1 MGAEVVAGNDTAGA
15 TPDQSTPDQSTPDQA
30 GPSGRRRLLRQAAVV
45 AATAAVVV
53 ILPLVVS
60 EFRLALLS
68 KYLVFAVVAIGLN
81 LAWGYGGMLSLG
93 HGVFFGLGAYCTGM
107 YLKLADAGSGLPDFM
122 GYNGVTSLPSMWA
135 PFRHAWF
142 ALPAAVLLPMGIA
155 ALLGALVFRRR
166 VRGAYFALLTQALAA
181 AFAILLVGQQALTG
195 GTNGLTNFSTV
206 FGLEPGNPRTTQIL
220 FFAAATTL
228 AVAFLAVRQIVTSRF
243 GRLLVAVRDGE
254 DRVRFLGYDAT
265 RVKVVAFALS
275 AGLAGLAGA
284 LFVPIVGIVSPAD
297 VGVVPSI
304 EMVVWVAIGGRATLV
319 GPIIGA
325 LVASYANTT
334 LSEWYPDGW
343 LYLQGALFVV
353 AVVWA
358 PRGLAGL
365 ADKFRRL
372 PRRQPSGRPSEVAVG
387 AASS

>member
-1 MGAEVVAGNDTAGA
+1 MATTEAVGADTSAVDDDRPAPPGGSEGGA
-15 TPDQSTPDQSTPDQA
+15 ARTPRPPA
-30 GPSGRRRLLRQAAVV
+30 RRAAVV
-45 AATAAVVV
+45 ALALAAVV

-68 KYLVFAVVAIGLN
+68 KYLVYGVVAIGLN

-93 HGVFFGLGAYCTGM
+93 HGVFFGLGAYCMGM
-107 YLKLADAGSGLPDFM
+107 YLKLADAGSAGLPDFM
-122 GYNGVTSLPSMWA
+122 GWSGVSSLPAIWA
-135 PFRHAWF
+135 PFRHAWI
-142 ALPAAVLLPMGIA
+142 ALPAAVLLPMGVA
-155 ALLGALVFRRR
+155 ALLGASVFRRR

-181 AFAILLVGQQALTG
+181 AFAILLVGQQGLTG
-195 GTNGLTNFSTV
+195 GTNGLTNFSSV

-220 FFAAATTL
+220 FFAAAATL
-228 AVAFLAVRQIVTSRF
+228 ALAYLAVRQLIQSRF

-284 LFVPIVGIVSPAD
+284 LFVPIVGIISPAD

-304 EMVVWVAIGGRATLV
+304 EMVVWVAIGGRATLA
-319 GPIIGA
+319 GPVVGA

-365 ADKFRRL
+365 ADKARHQFRR
-372 PRRQPSGRPSEVAVG
+372 QGTGRPTEVAVG
-387 AASS
+387 AAPS

>member
-1 MGAEVVAGNDTAGA
+1 MTDDEVEVQPA
-15 TPDQSTPDQSTPDQA
+15 TTPSVPRSPNRARD
-30 GPSGRRRLLRQAAVV
+30 RLRQAMVVV
-45 AATAAVVV
+45 ATLAAVVV
-53 ILPLVVS
+53 LPLILS
-60 EFRLALLS
+60 QFRLALLS
-68 KYLVFAVVAIGLN
+68 KYLIFAVVAIGLN

-93 HGVFFGLGAYCTGM
+93 HAVFFGLGAYCTGM
-107 YLKLADAGSGLPDFM
+107 YLKLAEAGSGLPDFM
-122 GYNGVTSLPSMWA
+122 TWSGVPSLPAIWA

-142 ALPAAVLLPMGIA
+142 ALPAAVLVPMGVA
-155 ALLGALVFRRR
+155 ALLGASVFRRR

-181 AFAILLVGQQALTG
+181 AFAILLVGQQGLTG
-195 GTNGLTNFSTV
+195 GTNGLTNFSSV
-206 FGLEPGNPRTTQIL
+206 FGLEPGNPRTTQVL
-220 FFAAATTL
+220 FFVAAATL
-228 AVAFLAVRQIVTSRF
+228 AVAFLVVRQVVQSRF

-284 LFVPIVGIVSPAD
+284 LFVPVVGIVSPAD

-319 GPIIGA
+319 GPVIGA
-325 LVASYANTT
+325 LVVSYANTA

-358 PRGLAGL
+358 PGGLAGM
-365 ADKFRRL
+365 ADRFRRL
-372 PRRQPSGRPSEVAVG
+372 PPRPESRRRGEVAVG
-387 AASS
+387 AASP

>member
-1 MGAEVVAGNDTAGA
+1 MTATEVR
-15 TPDQSTPDQSTPDQA
+15 PEE
-30 GPSGRRRLLRQAAVV
+30 RQAVPQACDDANASPTRWLRYGAVV
-45 AATAAVVV
+45 AAVLVVV
-53 ILPLVVS
+53 AVLPLVLS
-60 EFRLALLS
+60 PFRLALLS
-68 KYLVFAVVAIGLN
+68 KYLIFAIVAIGLN

-93 HGVFFGLGAYCTGM
+93 HGVFFGLGAYCMGM
-107 YLKLADAGSGLPDFM
+107 YLKLAEAGSGLPDFM
-122 GYNGVTSLPSMWA
+122 SWSGVSSLPAIWA
-135 PFRHAWF
+135 PFRSPWF
-142 ALPAAVLLPMGIA
+142 ALAAAVLVPMGVA
-155 ALLGALVFRRR
+155 ALLGASVFRRR

-181 AFAILLVGQQALTG
+181 AFAILLVGQQGLTG
-195 GTNGLTNFSTV
+195 GTNGLTNFSSV

-228 AVAFLAVRQIVTSRF
+228 IVAFVGVRQVIQSRF
-243 GRLLVAVRDGE
+243 GRLLLAVRDGE

-284 LFVPIVGIVSPAD
+284 LFVPIVGIISPAD

-304 EMVVWVAIGGRATLV
+304 ELVIFVAIGGRATLAGPVV
-319 GPIIGA
+319 GAI
-325 LVASYANTT
+325 VAGYANTA

-353 AVVWA
+353 VLMWA

-365 ADKFRRL
+365 VEVLRRL
-372 PRRQPSGRPSEVAVG
+372 SRRQEDRRAANVAVG
-387 AASS
+387 AAST

>member
-1 MGAEVVAGNDTAGA
+1 M
-15 TPDQSTPDQSTPDQA
+15 
-30 GPSGRRRLLRQAAVV
+30 
-45 AATAAVVV
+45 AATLAVVV
-53 ILPLVVS
+53 VLPLVVS
-60 EFRLALLS
+60 QFRLALLS

-107 YLKLADAGSGLPDFM
+107 YLKLAEAGSGLPDFM
-122 GYNGVTSLPSMWA
+122 SWSGVSSLPAIWA

-142 ALPAAVLLPMGIA
+142 ALPAAVLVPMGVA
-155 ALLGALVFRRR
+155 ALLGASVFRRR

-181 AFAILLVGQQALTG
+181 AFAILLVGQQGLTG

-220 FFAAATTL
+220 FFAAAAAV
-228 AVAFLAVRQIVTSRF
+228 AVAFLVVRQIVQSRF

-284 LFVPIVGIVSPAD
+284 LFVPIVGIISPAD

-304 EMVVWVAIGGRATLV
+304 EMVVWVAIGGRATLA
-319 GPIIGA
+319 GPVIGA
-325 LVASYANTT
+325 LLVSYANTA

-365 ADKFRRL
+365 ADRFRHLAWR
-372 PRRQPSGRPSEVAVG
+372 PGSRRRAEVAVG
-387 AASS
+387 AASP

>member
-1 MGAEVVAGNDTAGA
+1 MTATEVVVQPA
-15 TPDQSTPDQSTPDQA
+15 TT
-30 GPSGRRRLLRQAAVV
+30 PSGPRTVDRGGHRLRQAMVV
-45 AATAAVVV
+45 AATLAAVVV
-53 ILPLVVS
+53 LPLILS
-60 EFRLALLS
+60 QFRLALLS
-68 KYLVFAVVAIGLN
+68 KYLIFAVVAIGLN

-107 YLKLADAGSGLPDFM
+107 YLKLAEAGSGLPDFM
-122 GYNGVTSLPSMWA
+122 SWSGVSSLPAIWA

-142 ALPAAVLLPMGIA
+142 ALPAAVLVPMGVA
-155 ALLGALVFRRR
+155 ALLGASVFRRR

-181 AFAILLVGQQALTG
+181 AFAILLVGQQGLTG
-195 GTNGLTNFSTV
+195 GTNGLTNFSSV
-206 FGLEPGNPRTTQIL
+206 FGLEPGNPRTTQVL
-220 FFAAATTL
+220 FFIAAATL
-228 AVAFLAVRQIVTSRF
+228 GVAFLVVRQVVQSRF

-284 LFVPIVGIVSPAD
+284 LFVPVVGIISPAD

-304 EMVVWVAIGGRATLV
+304 EMVVWVAIGGRATLI
-319 GPIIGA
+319 GPVIGA
-325 LVASYANTT
+325 LVVSYANTA

-358 PRGLAGL
+358 PRGLAGM
-365 ADKFRRL
+365 ADRFRRL
-372 PRRQPSGRPSEVAVG
+372 PWRPESRRRAKVAVG
-387 AASS
+387 AASP

>member
-1 MGAEVVAGNDTAGA
+1 MSVASPLRHGG
-15 TPDQSTPDQSTPDQA
+15 Q
-30 GPSGRRRLLRQAAVV
+30 GPSAAHELSRRPRLRQAALLIVTVAVV
-45 AATAAVVV
+45 AV
-53 ILPLVVS
+53 LPLVVS

-93 HGVFFGLGAYCTGM
+93 HGVFFGLGAYCMGM
-107 YLKLADAGSGLPDFM
+107 YLKLAEAGSGLPDFM
-122 GYNGVTSLPSMWA
+122 GWSGVRSLPAIWA
-135 PFRHAWF
+135 PFRSPWF
-142 ALPAAVLLPMGIA
+142 ALAAAVLVPMGVA
-155 ALLGALVFRRR
+155 ALLGASVFRRR

-181 AFAILLVGQQALTG
+181 AFAILLVGQQGLTG
-195 GTNGLTNFSTV
+195 GTNGLTNFSSV

-228 AVAFLAVRQIVTSRF
+228 IVAFVGVRQVVQSRF
-243 GRLLVAVRDGE
+243 GRLLLAVRDAE

-275 AGLAGLAGA
+275 AGLAGLGGA
-284 LFVPIVGIVSPAD
+284 LFVPIVGIISPAD

-304 EMVVWVAIGGRATLV
+304 ELVIFVAIGGRATLAGPVV
-319 GPIIGA
+319 GAI
-325 LVASYANTT
+325 VAGYANTA

-365 ADKFRRL
+365 AEGLRRL
-372 PRRQPSGRPSEVAVG
+372 PRRQEGRRAAEVAVG
-387 AASS
+387 TAST